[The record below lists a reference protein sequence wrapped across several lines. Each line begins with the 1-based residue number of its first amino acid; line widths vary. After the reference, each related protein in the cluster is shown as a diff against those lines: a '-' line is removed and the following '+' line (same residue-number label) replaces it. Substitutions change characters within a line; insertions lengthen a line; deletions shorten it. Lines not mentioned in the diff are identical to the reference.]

1 MYKKKQLPNTG
12 EVKKFLDSLPKIYL
26 VGFWAHYGVWDF
38 PFSGKYK
45 KVFSEHFGYE
55 VDIPLVYQYYDGN
68 GTCDKYILR
77 PITDTTT
84 GEIILWTQNGY
95 RAKQFANLLEE
106 KYQIEKNERSIEN
119 D

>member
-1 MYKKKQLPNTG
+1 MYMKKQLPNTE
-12 EVKKFLDSLPKIYL
+12 EVGKFLDSLPKIYL
-26 VGFWAHYGVWDF
+26 VGYWAHYGVWDF

-45 KVFSEHFGYE
+45 KIFSEKVGYNID
-55 VDIPLVYQYYDGN
+55 VPLVYQYYDAN
-68 GTCDKYILR
+68 GTCDKYLLR

-106 KYQIEKNERSIEN
+106 KYQTKSEKGSKEN